1 MNLFFRIRQVLRRDS
16 YQILLT
22 MRLVVLFFTL
32 TLMQVSASSFSQNLT
47 LKQNN
52 SDIISILKQI
62 EKQSGYHLLF
72 RRADIYDKY
81 KVNLNVTDMPIEQ
94 VMGVVLK
101 NTNLDFKIIKK
112 TIILKKNTYSPFTS
126 ISVRDIEISG
136 TVSDEKGVTLPGV
149 AVNVKGTKQSTI
161 TDINGKYKISLP
173 AGSTTLVFSFVG
185 MEPQEISPGN
195 NRVLNVVLK
204 AQTTSLSDVVVIGY
218 GTQKRTD
225 LNGSISSV
233 KASDIANVPQ
243 TSIDQMLQGRASGLT
258 ISQNSG
264 APGSNTSVR
273 VRGVTSL
280 SGSNEP
286 LYVIDGVPIS
296 GDAGNQSTS
305 GRSPLQASSSNAN
318 SQTTVSPLSLIN
330 PNDIESIDVLK
341 DASATAIYGN
351 RASNGVIIITTKR
364 GRSGNS
370 SINYDGYYGFQRVA
384 RYMDVMNLRQYAA
397 LQNSLGDIYGTGR
410 RVEFADPSVLGEG
423 TNWQKEIFTTAPQQS
438 HQVAVSGGKEGLN
451 YYISGG
457 YLGQDGTVIG
467 SDFRRYSLRVNA
479 DAQVKEWFKLGITL
493 TGSRSAENV
502 VTSDNN
508 GIIYNAL
515 LQAPDL
521 AVTNLDG
528 SYTGPP
534 LSDPLAAAA
543 ALNPVAQA
551 QQIKNKLNRTNI
563 NTNIYNEIK
572 FLKPLSLRSELGGDF
587 NFSDNNVFT
596 PSYSWGRFTNPT
608 ASLKERFQQ
617 STFLIWKEYLN
628 YNQTFGQKHNLS
640 AILGYEVQQSNWRGI
655 EGTRQGFYS
664 NDVQSLNL
672 GQAVTATN
680 DEYIGTQRQ
689 ESVYARAIYTYNS
702 KYSLTSTIR
711 RDKTSKFAEGSQS
724 GYFPS
729 FAASWKLSEEPFMKG
744 INKVVNG
751 LKIRLGYG
759 EVGNQDVPNYLY
771 SSLLRSSQTGL
782 GTGFLAGRIDNKS
795 LKWQTSIQYNGG
807 VDMSFLNGRI
817 STSIDVYKKTSKDFL
832 FQLTLPAYLVGG
844 PDYLG
849 GINPPYVN
857 LGKIDNVGFDLNINS
872 RNFEK
877 GDFKWN
883 TSVVLSHYNNEV
895 KELGNGLTEL
905 FGTVTNAYLQ
915 TPVTRTVVGRS
926 VGEFYGYK
934 VKGIFKTQAQ
944 LQSAPVQFGRGIANN
959 SSSTWL
965 GDVQYEDVNGDGVI
979 NEKDRTAIGN
989 PNPKFTYGITNT
1001 FSYKAFDFT
1010 LFLNGSYGSKIMNLL
1025 NNTMGN
1031 LAAVY
1036 QNQYAAYSNFWSPQN
1051 PDSNIP
1057 APKIGIDNP
1066 NLFVSDRYVES
1077 GSFLRIQNVS
1087 LGYRVPASWIR
1098 KFKFS
1103 NLKVYSSVQNL
1114 YTFTKYK
1121 GYDPEIG
1128 AMNQSAIL
1136 NNIDLGRYPIARTI
1150 TFGINAQF

>member
-1 MNLFFRIRQVLRRDS
+1 MLFFI
-16 YQILLT
+16 
-22 MRLVVLFFTL
+22 L
-32 TLMQVSASSFSQNLT
+32 TLMQVSAKSFSQNLT
-47 LKQNN
+47 IKQQN
-52 SDIISILKQI
+52 STIISVLKQI

-72 RRADIYDKY
+72 RSNDIDEQY
-81 KVNLNVTDMPIEQ
+81 KVSINVTDMPIDQ
-94 VMGVVLK
+94 VMSIVLK
-101 NTNLDFKIIKK
+101 NTNLDFKIIKQ
-112 TIILKKNTYSPFTS
+112 TIILKKTEDLPDLVSKFQEME
-126 ISVRDIEISG
+126 VRG

-149 AVNVKGTKQSTI
+149 AVKLKDSKIATI
-161 TDINGKYKISLP
+161 TDINGKYNIVVPSATSVL
-173 AGSTTLVFSFVG
+173 LFSFVG
-185 MEPQEISPGN
+185 METQEIIPGKRN
-195 NRVLNVVLK
+195 LLNVTLK
-204 AQTTSLSDVVVIGY
+204 TQTTELNEVEVRIGY
-218 GTQKRTD
+218 GTQKRSD
-225 LNGSISSV
+225 LNGSISSL
-233 KASDIANVPQ
+233 KAADIANVPQ

-296 GDAGNQSTS
+296 GDANNQSTS
-305 GRSPLQASSSNAN
+305 GKSPLQASASNAN
-318 SQTTVSPLSLIN
+318 AQITVSPLSLIN

-364 GRSGNS
+364 GKSGNS

-384 RYMDVMNLRQYAA
+384 KYMDVMNLQQYAT

-410 RVEFADPSVLGEG
+410 RVEFADPSLLGPG
-423 TNWQKEIFTTAPQQS
+423 TNWQKEIFRTAAQQN
-438 HQVAVSGGKEGLN
+438 HQVAVSGGKDGLN

-467 SDFRRYSLRVNA
+467 SDFRRYSLRTNV

-493 TGSRSAENV
+493 TASRSGENV

-551 QQIKNKLNRTNI
+551 QQIKNKLNRSNI

-572 FLKPLSLRSELGGDF
+572 ILKPLYLRSEIGGDF

-608 ASLKERFQQ
+608 ASLKERHQQ

-628 YNQTFGQKHNLS
+628 YNQTFAQKHNLN
-640 AILGYEVQQSNWRGI
+640 AILGYEVQEATWRGI

-672 GQAVTATN
+672 GQAITATN

-689 ESVYARAIYTYNS
+689 ESIYARAIYTYNS

-711 RDKTSKFAEGSQS
+711 RDKTSKFAEGAQS

-807 VDMSFLNGRI
+807 VDMNFLNGKI
-817 STSIDVYKKTSKDFL
+817 STTVDVYKKTSKDFL
-832 FQLTLPAYLVGG
+832 FQLTLPAYLIGG

-857 LGKIDNVGFDLNINS
+857 LGKIDNVGFDLTINS
-872 RNFEK
+872 HNIDN
-877 GDFKWN
+877 GSFKWN
-883 TSVVLSHYNNEV
+883 TSVVLSHYKNEV

-905 FGTVTNAYLQ
+905 FGTVTSAYLQ
-915 TPVTRTVVGRS
+915 TPVTRTVVGGS

-934 VKGIFKTQAQ
+934 VKGIFKTQDQ
-944 LQSAPVQFGRGIANN
+944 LQAAPIQFGRPIANN
-959 SSSTWL
+959 SNGTWL

-1001 FSYKAFDFT
+1001 FNYKSFDFT

-1036 QNQYAAYSNFWSPQN
+1036 QNQYAAYSNFWTPQN
-1051 PDSNIP
+1051 PDTNIP

-1087 LGYRVPASWIR
+1087 LGYKVPSSWI
-1098 KFKFS
+1098 KKYKFS
-1103 NLKVYSSVQNL
+1103 NLKVYASVQNL
-1114 YTFTKYK
+1114 HTFTKYK

-1136 NNIDLGRYPIARTI
+1136 NNIDLGRYPIARTF

>member
-1 MNLFFRIRQVLRRDS
+1 MNLFFRIRQVLCRDP
-16 YQILLT
+16 YQIFLK
-22 MRLVVLFFTL
+22 MRLTVLFFIL
-32 TLMQVSASSFSQNLT
+32 TLMQVSANSFSQNLT
-47 LKQNN
+47 LKQSNA
-52 SDIISILKQI
+52 DIVSILKQI

-72 RRADIYDKY
+72 RPADIDEKY
-81 KVNLNVTDMPIEQ
+81 KININIIDMPLEQ
-94 VMGVVLK
+94 AMGLVLK

-112 TIILKKNTYSPFTS
+112 TIILKKTAYFPALNSQIQET
-126 ISVRDIEISG
+126 EISG

-149 AVNVKGTKQSTI
+149 AVRVKDSKVATV
-161 TDINGKYKISLP
+161 TDINGRYKISVPSANGVL
-173 AGSTTLVFSFVG
+173 LFSFVG
-185 MEPQEISPGN
+185 METQEIPVGKRN
-195 NRVLNVVLK
+195 VLNVVLK
-204 AQTTSLSDVVVIGY
+204 PQTTLLSDVVVIGY
-218 GTQKRTD
+218 GTQKRSD
-225 LNGSISSV
+225 INGSISSV
-233 KASDIANVPQ
+233 KAADIANVPQ
-243 TSIDQMLQGRASGLT
+243 VSIDQMLQGRASGLT

-296 GDAGNQSTS
+296 GDASNQSTS

-318 SQTTVSPLSLIN
+318 SQTTVSPVAMIN
-330 PNDIESIDVLK
+330 PKDIESIDVLK
-341 DASATAIYGN
+341 YASATAIYGN

-364 GRSGNS
+364 GKSGNAVIS
-370 SINYDGYYGFQRVA
+370 YDGYAGFQKVA
-384 RYMDVMNLRQYAA
+384 KYMDVMNLKQYAT

-423 TNWQKEIFTTAPQQS
+423 TNWQKEIFRTAPQQS
-438 HQVAVSGGKEGLN
+438 HQVSVSGGKEGMN

-467 SDFRRYSLRVNA
+467 SDFRRYSLRTNV

-493 TGSRSAENV
+493 TANRSAENV
-502 VTSDNN
+502 ITSDNN

-515 LQAPDL
+515 LQGPDL

-528 SYTGPP
+528 TYTGPP
-534 LSDPLAAAA
+534 ASDPLASAA

-551 QQIKNKLNRTNI
+551 QQIKNKLNRSNI
-563 NTNIYNEIK
+563 NTNIYNELK
-572 FLKPLSLRSELGGDF
+572 FFKPLSLRSELGGDF

-608 ASLKERFQQ
+608 ASLKERHQQ

-628 YNQTFGQKHNLS
+628 YNQTFGEKHNLN
-640 AILGYEVQQSNWRGI
+640 AILGYEVQEATWRGI
-655 EGTRQGFYS
+655 EGGRQGFYS

-672 GQAVTATN
+672 GQAISATN

-689 ESVYARAIYTYNS
+689 ESIYARAIYTYGS

-729 FAASWKLSEEPFMKG
+729 FAASWKLSEESFMKK
-744 INKVVNG
+744 INTVVSG
-751 LKIRLGYG
+751 VKIRLGYG
-759 EVGNQDVPNYLY
+759 EVGNQDIPNYLY

-782 GTGFLAGRIDNKS
+782 GTGFLAGRIENKA
-795 LKWQTSIQYNGG
+795 LKWQTSVQYNSGI
-807 VDMSFLNGRI
+807 DMSFLNGKI
-817 STSIDVYKKTSKDFL
+817 NTSFDLYKKTSKDFL
-832 FQLTLPAYLVGG
+832 FQMTLPAYVIGG

-857 LGKIDNVGFDLNINS
+857 LGKINNVGFDLSINS
-872 RNFEK
+872 QNISN
-877 GDFKWN
+877 DHFKWS
-883 TSVVLSHYNNEV
+883 TSVVFSHYKNSV

-915 TPVTRTVVGRS
+915 TPVTRTVVGGS

-934 VKGIFKTQAQ
+934 VKGIFKTQEQ

-959 SSSTWL
+959 SNSTWL
-965 GDVQYEDVNGDGVI
+965 GDVQYVDVNGDGKI
-979 NEKDRTAIGN
+979 DNKDRTEIGN

-1001 FSYKAFDFT
+1001 FNYKSFDFT
-1010 LFLNGSYGSKIMNLL
+1010 VFLNGSYGSKIMNLL

-1036 QNQYAAYSNFWSPQN
+1036 QNQYAAYSNFWTPEN

-1066 NLFVSDRYVES
+1066 NLVVSDRYVES

-1087 LGYRVPASWIR
+1087 LGYKVPSAWIK

>member
-1 MNLFFRIRQVLRRDS
+1 MNLFYRIRLLLRRDS

-22 MRLVVLFFTL
+22 MRLTVLLFIL

-47 LKQNN
+47 LKHTNA
-52 SDIISILKQI
+52 DIFSVLKQI

-72 RRADIYDKY
+72 RRADIDEKS
-81 KVNLNVTDMPIEQ
+81 KINVNVINMPVEQ
-94 VMGVVLK
+94 AMVMVLK

-112 TIILKKNTYSPFTS
+112 TIILKKRTYLPSTQ
-126 ISVRDIEISG
+126 IQIQEIEVSG

-149 AVNVKGTKQSTI
+149 AVKVKDSKVTAV
-161 TDINGKYKISLP
+161 TDINGRYKISVP
-173 AGSTTLVFSFVG
+173 SATSILVFSFVG
-185 MEPQEISPGN
+185 METQEIVPGKRN
-195 NRVLNVVLK
+195 TLNVVLK
-204 AQTTSLSDVVVIGY
+204 NQNTVLSDVVVIGY
-218 GTQKRTD
+218 GTQKRSD
-225 LNGSISSV
+225 INGSISSV
-233 KASDIANVPQ
+233 KASDIENVPQ
-243 TSIDQMLQGRASGLT
+243 VSIDQMLQGRASGLT

-273 VRGVTSL
+273 VRGITSL

-296 GDAGNQSTS
+296 GDASNQSTS

-364 GRSGNS
+364 GKTGNS
-370 SINYDGYYGFQRVA
+370 AINYDGYYGFQRVA
-384 RYMDVMNLRQYAA
+384 KYMDVMDLKQYAR

-410 RVEFADPSVLGEG
+410 RVEFADPSILGEG
-423 TNWQKEIFTTAPQQS
+423 TNWQKEIFRTAAQQS
-438 HQVAVSGGKEGLN
+438 HQIAVSGGKEGLN

-467 SDFRRYSLRVNA
+467 SDFRRYSLRTNV

-493 TGSRSAENV
+493 TASRSAENV
-502 VTSDNN
+502 ITSDNN

-515 LQAPDL
+515 LQGPDL

-551 QQIKNKLNRTNI
+551 QQIKNKLNRSNI

-572 FLKPLSLRSELGGDF
+572 VLKPLSLRSELGGDF

-608 ASLKERFQQ
+608 ASLQERHQQ

-628 YNQTFGQKHNLS
+628 YNQTFGKHNLS
-640 AILGYEVQQSNWRGI
+640 AILGYEVQESTWRGI
-655 EGTRQGFYS
+655 EGRRQGFFS

-672 GQAVTATN
+672 GQAITATN

-689 ESVYARAIYTYNS
+689 ESVYARAIYTYGS

-711 RDKTSKFAEGSQS
+711 KDKTSKFAEGSQS

-729 FAASWKLSEEPFMKG
+729 FAASWKLSDESFMKG
-744 INKVVNG
+744 INKVVSG
-751 LKIRLGYG
+751 VKIRLGYG

-782 GTGFLAGRIDNKS
+782 GTGFLAGRIDNKA
-795 LKWQTSIQYNGG
+795 LKWQTSIQYNAGL
-807 VDMSFLNGRI
+807 DMSFLNGKI
-817 STSIDVYKKTSKDFL
+817 NTSIDIYKKTSKDFL

-857 LGKIDNVGFDLNINS
+857 LGKIDNVGFDLTINTRNIDN
-872 RNFEK
+872 
-877 GDFKWN
+877 DHFKWN
-883 TSVVLSHYNNEV
+883 TNVVLSHYKNEV

-926 VGEFYGYK
+926 VGEFYGYR
-934 VKGIFKTQAQ
+934 VKGIFKTEDQ
-944 LQSAPVQFGRGIANN
+944 LRAAPVQFGRTIANN
-959 SSSTWL
+959 SNSTWL
-965 GDVQYEDVNGDGVI
+965 GDVQYEDVNGDGVV

-1010 LFLNGSYGSKIMNLL
+1010 VFLNGSYGAKIMNLL

-1031 LAAVY
+1031 LANVY
-1036 QNQYAAYSNFWSPQN
+1036 QNQYAAYSNFWTPQN

-1066 NLFVSDRYVES
+1066 NLVVSDRYVES
-1077 GSFLRIQNVS
+1077 GSFLRIQNMS
-1087 LGYRVPASWIR
+1087 LGYKVPAAWIR

-1128 AMNQSAIL
+1128 AINQSAIL

>member
-1 MNLFFRIRQVLRRDS
+1 MNLFFRIRHVLCRDS
-16 YQILLT
+16 YQILFT
-22 MRLVVLFFTL
+22 MRLTLLFFIL
-32 TLMQVSASSFSQNLT
+32 TLMQVSANSFSQNLT
-47 LKQNN
+47 LKHTNTAIV
-52 SDIISILKQI
+52 SVLKQI
-62 EKQSGYHLLF
+62 EKQTGYHLLF
-72 RRADIYDKY
+72 RRADIDKKY
-81 KVNLNVTDMPIEQ
+81 AINVNVINMPIEEA
-94 VMGVVLK
+94 MRLVLK

-112 TIILKKNTYSPFTS
+112 TIILKKTTDLPVLATQ
-126 ISVRDIEISG
+126 IQEIEVSG
-136 TVSDEKGVTLPGV
+136 VVSDEKGVTLPGV
-149 AVNVKGTKQSTI
+149 AVKVKGSKI
-161 TDINGKYKISLP
+161 AAVTDINGRYKISVP
-173 AGSTTLVFSFVG
+173 SVTGILVFSFIG
-185 MEPQEISPGN
+185 METQEITAGQKN
-195 NRVLNVVLK
+195 VLNIVLK
-204 AQTTSLSDVVVIGY
+204 PQTTVLNDVVVIGY
-218 GTQKRTD
+218 GTQKRAD
-225 LNGSISSV
+225 INGSISSV
-233 KASDIANVPQ
+233 KAADIANVPQ
-243 TSIDQMLQGRASGLT
+243 VSIDQLLQGRASGLT

-273 VRGVTSL
+273 VRGITSL

-296 GDAGNQSTS
+296 GDASNQSTS

-364 GRSGNS
+364 GKSGNS
-370 SINYDGYYGFQRVA
+370 VISYDGYTGFQRVA
-384 RYMDVMNLRQYAA
+384 KYMDVMNLKQYAT

-410 RVEFADPSVLGEG
+410 RTEFADPSILGEG
-423 TNWQKEIFTTAPQQS
+423 TNWQKEIFRTATQQS
-438 HQVAVSGGKEGLN
+438 HQLSVSGGKEGLN

-467 SDFRRYSLRVNA
+467 SDFRRYSLRTNV

-493 TGSRSAENV
+493 TANRSAENV
-502 VTSDNN
+502 ITSDNN

-515 LQAPDL
+515 LQGPDL

-534 LSDPLAAAA
+534 ASDPLASAA

-551 QQIKNKLNRTNI
+551 QQIKNKLNRSNI

-572 FLKPLSLRSELGGDF
+572 FYKGLSLRSELGGDF

-608 ASLKERFQQ
+608 ASLKERHQQ

-628 YNQTFGQKHNLS
+628 YNHTFGQQHNLN
-640 AILGYEVQQSNWRGI
+640 AILGYEVQESTWRGI

-672 GQAVTATN
+672 GQAITATN

-689 ESVYARAIYTYNS
+689 ESIYARAIYTYAS

-711 RDKTSKFAEGSQS
+711 KDKTSKFAEGSQS

-729 FAASWKLSEEPFMKG
+729 FAASWKLAEEPFMQG

-751 LKIRLGYG
+751 IKIRFGYG
-759 EVGNQDVPNYLY
+759 EVGNQDIPNYLY
-771 SSLLRSSQTGL
+771 SSLLKSSQTGL
-782 GTGFLAGRIDNKS
+782 GTGFLAGRIDNKA

-807 VDMSFLNGRI
+807 IDMNFLNGKI
-817 STSIDVYKKTSKDFL
+817 STSLDFYKKTSKDFL
-832 FQLTLPAYLVGG
+832 FQLALPAYLVGG

-857 LGKIDNVGFDLNINS
+857 LGKINNVGFDLSISSHNISN
-872 RNFEK
+872 EH
-877 GDFKWN
+877 FKWN
-883 TSVVLSHYNNEV
+883 TTLVFSHYKNEV

-905 FGTVTNAYLQ
+905 FGTVTSAYLQ
-915 TPVTRTVVGRS
+915 TPVTRTVVGGS

-934 VKGIFKTQAQ
+934 VKGIFKTDEQ
-944 LQSAPVQFGRGIANN
+944 LQSAPVQFGRLVANN

-965 GDVQYEDVNGDGVI
+965 GDVQYVDINGDGKI
-979 NEKDRTAIGN
+979 DEKDRTEIGN

-1001 FSYKAFDFT
+1001 FSYKSFDFT
-1010 LFLNGSYGSKIMNLL
+1010 LFLNGSYGSRIMNLL

-1036 QNQYAAYSNFWSPQN
+1036 QNQYAAYSNFWTPQN
-1051 PDSNIP
+1051 PNSNIP

-1066 NLFVSDRYVES
+1066 NLLVSDRYVES

-1087 LGYRVPASWIR
+1087 LGYKVPSAWI
-1098 KFKFS
+1098 KKLKLT

-1128 AMNQSAIL
+1128 AMNQSALL

-1150 TFGINAQF
+1150 TFGMNAQF